1 VSARLGNPALASSAQ
16 DAYLHAMTHR
26 ADRTAA
32 VVAAAA
38 GFTAALLPGKPA
50 AAQQPDAT
58 AGPASQR
65 NRITRH

>member
-32 VVAAAA
+32 VVAA